1 MLLADL
7 IDADAREVAA
17 LPVSVHAALANEYAE
32 LQARVKRI
40 GAVLDKG
47 LELAYGKR
55 NSAGTA
61 HQERDGFDLKQ
72 VATKKVE
79 WSAEE
84 LRELADD
91 AELEEFIEW
100 TPKVPEATYK
110 VLPQRLKDK
119 LVKARTEKVQKTNFE
134 FTKKEV

>member
-1 MLLADL
+1 MLLSDL
-7 IDADAREVAA
+7 LTASVPEVAE

-32 LQARVKRI
+32 LQERTKRI
-40 GAVLDKG
+40 GAVLDKA
-47 LELAYGKR
+47 LEQAYGKR
-55 NSAGTA
+55 NTAGTA

-79 WSAEE
+79 WSAEA

-91 AELEEFIEW
+91 AELEDFIEW

-119 LVKARTEKVQKTNFE
+119 LDKARTEKVQKTNFE
-134 FTKKEV
+134 FTKKED